1 MDFNRG
7 DTKVVSLRPELQV
20 AQGYA
25 NISNEPLGSQLP
37 RCAANMKHVC
47 VVAMMLTCFPT
58 ATPATDIDNGR
69 DIALRQCAACHSV
82 TRPSSREV
90 ADAPPFEVIGRKN
103 GFDPGSLAFALLD
116 PHPKMNFALT
126 RREAADVAAY
136 ISSLGN

>member
-1 MDFNRG
+1 M
-7 DTKVVSLRPELQV
+7 KYICLV
-20 AQGYA
+20 A
-25 NISNEPLGSQLP
+25 I
-37 RCAANMKHVC
+37 
-47 VVAMMLTCFPT
+47 MLTCISA
-58 ATPATDIDNGR
+58 ATLAADVSKGR

-82 TRPSSREV
+82 TRPQSREV

-103 GFDPGSLAFALLD
+103 DFDPGSLAFALLD